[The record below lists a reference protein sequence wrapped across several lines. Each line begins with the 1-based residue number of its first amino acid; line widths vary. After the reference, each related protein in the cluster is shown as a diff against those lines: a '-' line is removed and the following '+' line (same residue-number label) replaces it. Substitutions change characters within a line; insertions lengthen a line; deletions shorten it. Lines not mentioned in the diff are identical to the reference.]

1 MKITRIT
8 LHNYRCYDNFQ
19 MDFDPDIT
27 VLVGRN
33 GQGKTAI
40 LDAIAVA
47 FGPYLGGFDEGIGQ
61 HFLNHDARRIP
72 HEREGGRMDMETLYP
87 VSVEA
92 SGDLRG
98 EKITW
103 QRSRKSLKGRTTI
116 KESAPLVNLAKEFQD
131 AVRAGERVTLP
142 LLAYYGTGRL
152 WKEKRLTE
160 KKQAK
165 GATSRLSGYMDCLN
179 PESSYRAFTDWLRM
193 ETLADYEQQLAAME
207 RGESVG
213 ASDQGRLLKAI
224 QGVVNTVMGPSGWK
238 NIRFSP
244 SIKEV
249 VAEHPGHGILPVST
263 LSDGIR
269 NMIGLVADIAY
280 RAVRLN
286 PHLGEDAVRKTPGI
300 VLIDEVDMHLHPEW
314 QQVVLMDLKHDHAFP
329 MIQFIVTTHSP
340 QVLSTVRKEH
350 IRILEAGEAIAVMP
364 LARTFGESSNDVLET
379 VMDTPFRPDLEHVRD
394 LDSYMTLIDQG
405 FYKGEPAKALRIKL
419 EQMLGADHR
428 ELLRADRMIRRRE
441 VLG

>member
-1 MKITRIT
+1 MKITRLT
-8 LHNYRCYDNFQ
+8 LHNYRCYDKLQ
-19 MDFDPDIT
+19 MNLDPDIT

-47 FGPYLGGFDEGIGQ
+47 LGPYLGGFDEGTGQ
-61 HFLNHDARRIP
+61 HFSNHDARRIP

-92 SGDLRG
+92 SGNLRG
-98 EKITW
+98 EQISW
-103 QRSRKSLKGRTTI
+103 QRCRKSLKGRTTI
-116 KESAPLVNLAKEFQD
+116 KESTPLVKLAKGLQD
-131 AVRAGERVTLP
+131 AVRAGESVTLP

-160 KKQAK
+160 KNQAK

-179 PESSYRAFTDWLRM
+179 PESSYRAFADWLRM
-193 ETLADYEQQLAAME
+193 ETMVDYEQHLAAME
-207 RGESVG
+207 RGESLETSG
-213 ASDQGRLLKAI
+213 QSRLFRAI
-224 QGVVNTVMGPSGWK
+224 QGAVNTVMAPSGWK
-238 NIRFSP
+238 SIRFSP
-244 SIKEV
+244 SVQEV
-249 VAEHPGHGILPVST
+249 VAEHSEHGILPVST

-286 PHLGEDAVRKTPGI
+286 PHLGNYAVRKTPGI
-300 VLIDEVDMHLHPEW
+300 VMIDEVDMHLHPEW

-329 MIQFIVTTHSP
+329 LIQFIVTTHSP

-350 IRILEAGEAIAVMP
+350 IRILEAGEEIAPMP

-379 VMDTPFRPDLEHVRD
+379 VMHTPFRPDLEHVRD
-394 LDSYMTLIDQG
+394 MDRYLTLIDQG
-405 FYKGEPAKALRIKL
+405 LYKGEPAKALRIKL
-419 EQMLGADHR
+419 EELLGEDHR
-428 ELLRADRMIRRRE
+428 ELLRANRMIRRRE